1 MFCNSCWFLGLF
13 AFFPPILISLQLG
26 HLRTIIASS
35 SSYPIISP
43 HIILLPSM
51 LAYFSIFLPFFIVF
65 VCVRQHFGH
74 AFMCVPIIVC
84 LYLQDFMQGREGSG
98 WVPPPP
104 KPPTCPV
111 GSGPIGGDTGPQR
124 PKVSFRARWKFF
136 CTVEQRFSTFFP
148 KQCLTFYFFL

>member
-65 VCVRQHFGH
+65 VCERQHFGH

-98 WVPPPP
+98 WVPPLPNRPP
-104 KPPTCPV
+104 AQW
-111 GSGPIGGDTGPQR
+111 GLDRSGGIQD
-124 PKVSFRARWKFF
+124 PKDQKFLFALGENFFAPLNNDFQHSFLNSA
-136 CTVEQRFSTFFP
+136 
-148 KQCLTFYFFL
+148 